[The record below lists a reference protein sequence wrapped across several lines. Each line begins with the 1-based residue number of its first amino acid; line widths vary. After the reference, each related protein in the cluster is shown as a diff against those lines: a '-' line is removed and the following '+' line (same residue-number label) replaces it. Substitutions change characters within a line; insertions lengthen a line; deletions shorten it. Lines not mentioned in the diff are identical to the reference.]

1 MRWWLSSMRRIEPWA
16 RTYAHK
22 IFAIW
27 TLGGKV
33 NAKERFLDLVTRLL
47 FIGEN
52 SIGKTG
58 LLIRSLGSAKPQSN
72 SRKLSN
78 WSEIFEYVRGK
89 IEFIFCSSLPI
100 EIFLQNI
107 SRRRV
112 DCTLDWVKITRKS
125 QVGHLYA
132 VHEQREE
139 FFILTKT
146 SRINRTEPTTKRTN
160 RFFSLLTRTS
170 N

>member
-1 MRWWLSSMRRIEPWA
+1 MRR
-16 RTYAHK
+16 
-22 IFAIW
+22 
-27 TLGGKV
+27 
-33 NAKERFLDLVTRLL
+33 
-47 FIGEN
+47 
-52 SIGKTG
+52 
-58 LLIRSLGSAKPQSN
+58 
-72 SRKLSN
+72 
-78 WSEIFEYVRGK
+78 RGK
-89 IEFIFCSSLPI
+89 KNSFSAAAAVPI

-160 RFFSLLTRTS
+160 RFFSLLPV
-170 N
+170 